1 MDVLRRHMCIGGYTA
16 VARGVVRIGSAV
28 FGNVRGNGERVSAK
42 DKDYSDDDSTSS
54 SSRHKTIE
62 RDTKMMTTATTHAQK
77 QLHTHMCTSKIH
89 PRRDQCMYS
98 GSEIENN
105 HWPDRE
111 RKTCRCFSIVC
122 VVCIVVVA
130 VVPLGCGGD
139 SVAATIMSKQT
150 QSRPVWVIL

>member
-1 MDVLRRHMCIGGYTA
+1 MCIGGYTA

-77 QLHTHMCTSKIH
+77 QLHTHMCMSKIH
-89 PRRDQCMYS
+89 PRETSACT
-98 GSEIENN
+98 
-105 HWPDRE
+105 RE
-111 RKTCRCFSIVC
+111 PKSKTDTGPTERGTLAVASLLC
-122 VVCIVVVA
+122 VSSA
-130 VVPLGCGGD
+130 
-139 SVAATIMSKQT
+139 S
-150 QSRPVWVIL
+150 